1 MNAVQRQPYEGLAA
15 IYDYVMRHVDYP
27 DWAAHVC
34 ALFARFGH
42 HPRHSID
49 LACGTG
55 STLFELHRL
64 GQQVSGA
71 DASAAM
77 LEVARQRLAQ
87 TGVEIPLFHRD
98 LRQLAGLGPFDTA
111 LCLYDSFNYLLTP
124 EDLDRALSEISSIL
138 LPGNFFIFDICTE
151 KNSLR
156 HFRDVRDEERGPGF
170 SYRRHSFYDRE
181 GRRQFNRFH
190 IRFDNRET
198 ELAECHVQ
206 RIYPVDEIIARI
218 EASPFELQGSFD
230 GFTFAR
236 GSEASERIHF
246 VLQRPADA
254 GATLRAGPH
263 APQEIP
269 HRPT

>member
-1 MNAVQRQPYEGLAA
+1 MNTAERQPYEGLAA
-15 IYDYVMRHVDYP
+15 IYDHVMRHVDYAE
-27 DWAAHVC
+27 WATHVC

-42 HPRHSID
+42 HPQHCVD

-64 GQQVSGA
+64 GHRVSGA

-77 LEVARQRLAQ
+77 LEVARQRLARA
-87 TGVEIPLFHRD
+87 GAEIPLHQRD
-98 LRQLAGLGPFDTA
+98 LRQLADLGPFDAA

-181 GRRQFNRFH
+181 ERLQFNRFQL
-190 IRFDNRET
+190 RFDDRET
-198 ELAECHVQ
+198 ELEECHVQ
-206 RIYPVDEIIARI
+206 RIYPVDEVIARI
-218 EASPFELQGSFD
+218 EASPFELRGSFD

-246 VLQRPADA
+246 VLQRP
-254 GATLRAGPH
+254 G
-263 APQEIP
+263 
-269 HRPT
+269 

>member
-1 MNAVQRQPYEGLAA
+1 MSPAEHPPYEGLAA
-15 IYDYVMRHVDYP
+15 IYDYVMRHVDYA

-34 ALFARFGH
+34 ALFARFDH
-42 HPRHSID
+42 QPRHCVD

-55 STLFELHRL
+55 STLFELHRMGL
-64 GQQVSGA
+64 RVSGV

-77 LEVARQRLAQ
+77 LAVAGQRLAR
-87 TGVEIPLFHRD
+87 TGVEIALHQRD

-124 EDLDRALSEISSIL
+124 EDLALALAQTSSIL
-138 LPGNFFIFDICTE
+138 LPGNFFIFDVCTE

-156 HFRDVRDEERGPGF
+156 HFRDVRDEERGPGY
-170 SYRRHSFYDRE
+170 SYRRHSFYDRQE
-181 GRRQFNRFH
+181 RLQFNRFH
-190 IRFDNRET
+190 IRFDGQET
-198 ELAECHVQ
+198 ELEECHVQ

-218 EASPFELQGSFD
+218 EASPFELRGSFD

-246 VLQRPADA
+246 VLQLPR
-254 GATLRAGPH
+254 
-263 APQEIP
+263 
-269 HRPT
+269 